1 MQFFRILIGVVLL
14 FSACKGGLSE
24 AEKRA
29 FREELEQ
36 REVKRVTPG
45 EVTEA
50 VFQQG
55 SSIADTLYQLF
66 LTKDMDTKSLRTSV
80 ITAEDDPLLDSL
92 NRKYKVHIKWIGA
105 GVAHDT
111 PVLTALEKQLLDA
124 YLYNIENGQEVRENV
139 QRIDEKSF
147 LFTQPVHSNEIETF
161 STESLQLGGMWS
173 ITLSQREVILAL

>member
-1 MQFFRILIGVVLL
+1 MRFFRVLICIMLL
-14 FSACKGGLSE
+14 FPACKGGLSE
-24 AEKRA
+24 AEKKA

-45 EVTEA
+45 EILEA

-55 SSIADTLYQLF
+55 SHIADSLRQLAM
-66 LTKDMDTKSLRTSV
+66 TKNTDTKSLRTSV
-80 ITAEDDPLLDSL
+80 LTAKENPWLDSL
-92 NRKYKVHIKWIGA
+92 NRQYKVRIKWVGA
-105 GVAHDT
+105 DVANDT
-111 PVLTALEKQLLDA
+111 SVLTALEKQLLDA

-147 LFTQPVHSNEIETF
+147 LFTQPVHSNEVETS
-161 STESLQLGGMWS
+161 STDSVQLEGMWS

>member
-55 SSIADTLYQLF
+55 NRMADTLYQLF
-66 LTKDMDTKSLRTSV
+66 LSKDMDTKSLRTSV

-105 GVAHDT
+105 DVASDT
-111 PVLTALEKQLLDA
+111 PVVTTLEKQLLDA
-124 YLYNIENGQEVRENV
+124 YLYNIENGEEVRENV

-147 LFTQPVHSNEIETF
+147 LFTQPLHSNEIKT
-161 STESLQLGGMWS
+161 SSSESLQLGGMWS

>member
-1 MQFFRILIGVVLL
+1 MQFFRILMGVVLL
-14 FSACKGGLSE
+14 FPACKGGLSE
-24 AEKRA
+24 AEKKA

-55 SSIADTLYQLF
+55 NNIADTLYQLF
-66 LTKDMDTKSLRTSV
+66 LTKDIDTKLLRTSV

-92 NRKYKVHIKWIGA
+92 NRKYKVHIKWIGSD
-105 GVAHDT
+105 VASDT
-111 PVLTALEKQLLDA
+111 SVLTALEKELLDA

-147 LFTQPVHSNEIETF
+147 LFTQPVHSNAINS
-161 STESLQLGGMWS
+161 STESLQWEGMWS